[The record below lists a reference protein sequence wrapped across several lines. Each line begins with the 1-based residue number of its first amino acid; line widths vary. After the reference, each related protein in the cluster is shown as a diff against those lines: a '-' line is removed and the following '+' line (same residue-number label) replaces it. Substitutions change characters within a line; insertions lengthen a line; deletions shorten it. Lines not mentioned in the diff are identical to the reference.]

1 MRLKRRPKNPK
12 KRKKSINFDKIA
24 PERCPGFEK
33 IHSAFCGDEISI
45 NL

>member
-1 MRLKRRPKNPK
+1 MRLKRRSKNRK

-24 PERCPGFEK
+24 PDPCPGFEK
-33 IHSAFCGDEISI
+33 IHRAFCGDEISI